1 MPLLIHYLET
11 FWMCLGRTAV
21 SLNYS
26 SGPAVSARIIT
37 HAKSLG
43 SITSPS
49 RWLLCW
55 LHWREKLEGKKHA
68 RDQKTHPSPCG
79 FSLWS
84 SHGLSF
90 LHARTHTHTQHTH
103 TIHMQVEI
111 AKEYLFLLKQDTE
124 IENGLFFADGL
135 DWSTK
140 NRSVLK
146 TSFTIPQVRLPKR
159 LSNTPC

>member
-1 MPLLIHYLET
+1 
-11 FWMCLGRTAV
+11 
-21 SLNYS
+21 
-26 SGPAVSARIIT
+26 
-37 HAKSLG
+37 
-43 SITSPS
+43 
-49 RWLLCW
+49 
-55 LHWREKLEGKKHA
+55 
-68 RDQKTHPSPCG
+68 
-79 FSLWS
+79 
-84 SHGLSF
+84 
-90 LHARTHTHTQHTH
+90 
-103 TIHMQVEI
+103 MQVEI